1 MEGKH
6 VPGDKHLLKSLED
19 RQNEL
24 DYIDTII
31 DTIKSQKDDIQSIVV
46 SMECNKGSVYRV
58 WSGSV
63 NQCYGLAERLK
74 LNLERSMWENNE

>member
-24 DYIDTII
+24 DYIDKIV
-31 DTIKSQKDDIQSIVV
+31 DDIKSKKDDIQSIVV
-46 SMECNKGSVYRV
+46 GMECNGREVYRT
-58 WSGSV
+58 WQGSV